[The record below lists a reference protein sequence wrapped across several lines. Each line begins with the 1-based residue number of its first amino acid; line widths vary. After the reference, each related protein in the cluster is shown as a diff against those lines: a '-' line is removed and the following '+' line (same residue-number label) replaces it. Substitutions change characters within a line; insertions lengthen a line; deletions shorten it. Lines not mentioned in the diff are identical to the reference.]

1 MRRENWE
8 GLGRL
13 RLGVCCLAFFSPLW
27 AIGKYLQVGDT
38 QHGIKSKCG
47 TGPGL
52 EAAAWVWRGS
62 SGKAPHSLMDFIDV

>member
-1 MRRENWE
+1 M
-8 GLGRL
+8 
-13 RLGVCCLAFFSPLW
+13 
-27 AIGKYLQVGDT
+27 GKYLQVGDT
-38 QHGIKSKCG
+38 QHGIKSKSG